1 MLRRAKRLRPFFS
14 PFCAEWD
21 RVDLVLDDEEWRQV
35 DYLLLLTEPFFD
47 FTLELSKTK
56 DVTVHYVFKI
66 YNKLF
71 EHLEKSIFRLQRK
84 RSFWKKQML
93 KALEAA
99 RTKLDVYY
107 ANTDNVKGH
116 LYAVSTML
124 APVNKLKFFSTK
136 DWDHQW
142 RETYRKALKDQLIPY
157 QQRMTAEKGLLDSM
171 QSVKTGSRRSRLDMM
186 LSESNHQP
194 TTPSDELAQYLDSGM
209 WRSIF
214 INSSLI

>member
-1 MLRRAKRLRPFFS
+1 MLRRAKRLRSYFPS
-14 PFCAEWD
+14 FCTEWD

-56 DVTVHYVFKI
+56 DVTAHYVFKI

-71 EHLEKSIFRLQRK
+71 EHLEKSISQLQRK

-99 RTKLDVYY
+99 RMKLDIYY
-107 ANTDNVKGH
+107 SNTDNVKGH

-124 APVNKLKFFSTK
+124 APVNKFKFFLTK
-136 DWDHQW
+136 DWNNQW

-157 QQRMTAEKGLLDSM
+157 QECITAKEGSLGSM
-171 QSVKTGSRRSRLDMM
+171 KSVRTGSRGSRLDMM

-194 TTPSDELAQYLDSGM
+194 TAPSDELTQYLDSGI
-209 WRSIF
+209 WKSKF
-214 INSSLI
+214 H

>member
-1 MLRRAKRLRPFFS
+1 MLRRAKRLRSFFS
-14 PFCAEWD
+14 SFCAEWD

-56 DVTVHYVFKI
+56 DVTAHYVFKI

-71 EHLEKSIFRLQRK
+71 EHLEKSISRLQQK

-93 KALEAA
+93 EALEAA
-99 RTKLDVYY
+99 RTKLDIYY
-107 ANTDNVKGH
+107 SDTDHVKGH

-136 DWDHQW
+136 DWDNEW
-142 RETYRKALKDQLIPY
+142 RKTYRKTLRDQLIPY
-157 QQRMTAEKGLLDSM
+157 QERITAEEGSLGSM
-171 QSVKTGSRRSRLDMM
+171 QSVRKGSQGSRLDMM
-186 LSESNHQP
+186 LSESNNQP
-194 TTPSDELAQYLDSGM
+194 TAPSDELTQYLDSGM
-209 WRSIF
+209 WKSSF
-214 INSSLI
+214 INISLI